1 MIMKISDIVESTGHD
16 AKGSGGFEYQFLYF
30 LSQLLKMLERDEAIA
45 YEKYDDVAKIEGDSL
60 TCYQLKHTIG
70 GTDSNP
76 VNLRLRD
83 PDLWKTIAV
92 WIDITLKQKVEFQLD
107 FLKNNRFVLV
117 TNKTPENNKF
127 CDFLVKFQQG
137 KITFDELKK
146 FYLKVYDE
154 TKDPV
159 QEKGKPKKE
168 NNTKK
173 YIKSL
178 IDFDYAEDLLK
189 SITIE
194 FEPDLKDR
202 ILESLEYN
210 KNIPRKNVEDAFHE
224 LLGMLKDKWFSDGT
238 ITYTR
243 DDFSKLMNRI
253 CNKYRDRKFSPKR
266 NTVAL
271 EKLPADL
278 LKQIFIQQLMDVEDI
293 DENDKALIVDYTMRK
308 YDYINNVQDAIK
320 NNDVSDAEIEA
331 TRDDAFGIWREK
343 FRFYMRH
350 VRMEDENDVINRAT
364 KLLHEI
370 RNEKLDFIEQTLD
383 NYFSNGCFYYLSD
396 KDTEHEPRIGWR
408 PGWEDKYKN
417 HG

>member
-1 MIMKISDIVESTGHD
+1 MNVSDIIQDTGHD

-30 LSQLLKMLERDEAIA
+30 LNRLLKMLERDETIA

-70 GTDSNP
+70 SIDSNP
-76 VNLRLRD
+76 VKLRLRD

-92 WIDITLKQKVEFQLD
+92 WIDITLKQNKEFQLD

-117 TNKTPENNKF
+117 TNKTPENNEF
-127 CDFLVKFQQG
+127 CSILVKFQQG
-137 KITFDELKK
+137 KISFDELKK
-146 FYLKVYDE
+146 FYQKMYDE

-159 QEKGKPKKE
+159 QEEGKPKKE
-168 NNTKK
+168 NKTKK

-189 SITIE
+189 SMAIE
-194 FEPDLKDR
+194 FEPDLKNH

-210 KNIPRKNVEDAFHE
+210 KNIPKKNVEDAFHE
-224 LLGMLKDKWFSDGT
+224 LLGILKDKWFSNET
-238 ITYTR
+238 VKYTR

-253 CNKYRDRKFSPKR
+253 CNKYRDRKFLFKQ
-266 NTVAL
+266 NTVTL
-271 EKLPADL
+271 DKLPRDL

-293 DENDKALIVDYTMRK
+293 NENDKDLVVDYTRK
-308 YDYINNVQDAIK
+308 KFDYINNIQDAIK
-320 NNDVSDAEIEA
+320 NNEVSDAEIES
-331 TRDDAFGIWREK
+331 TRNDAYRIWQEK
-343 FRFYMRH
+343 FRYYMKHARI
-350 VRMEDENDVINRAT
+350 EDEKDIIDRAT

-370 RNEKLDFIEQTLD
+370 RGEKLEFIEQTLD

-408 PGWEDKYKN
+408 PGWEDKYRN